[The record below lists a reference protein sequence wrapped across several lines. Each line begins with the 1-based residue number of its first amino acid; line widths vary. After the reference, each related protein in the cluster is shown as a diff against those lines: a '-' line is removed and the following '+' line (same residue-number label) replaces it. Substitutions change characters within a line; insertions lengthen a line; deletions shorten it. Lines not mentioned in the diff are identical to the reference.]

1 MAYPL
6 ETDRLILR
14 QWKIDDSPDYAK
26 LNADPTVMQ
35 YFPGVLSLQESNAQ
49 AARITQ
55 LIAENGWGFWAAELK
70 STRKFIG
77 FVGLHRQDEHSG
89 IPNAPFVEIGWRLAK
104 EYWGNGYAPEA
115 ARKALQYAFEQL
127 RVPSV
132 YAFTSL
138 PNTPSQRVMSKIG
151 MINIGQDFDHPK
163 LPQGHSLQRHCLYQI
178 TQETWLNKHSKNRA
192 LMRE

>member
-14 QWKIDDSPDYAK
+14 QWKRDDYPDYAN

-35 YFPGVLSLQESNAQ
+35 YFPAVLSQQESDAQ

-55 LIAENGWGFWAAELK
+55 LIAERGWGFWAAELK
-70 STRKFIG
+70 STGKFIG
-77 FVGLHRQDEHSG
+77 FVGLHSQDLHSG

-104 EYWGNGYAPEA
+104 VHWGKGYAPEA

-132 YAFTSL
+132 YAFTAL
-138 PNTPSQRVMSKIG
+138 PNTPSQRVMDKIG
-151 MINIGQDFDHPK
+151 MVNIGQDFNHPK

-178 TQETWLNKHSKNRA
+178 TQETWLKKTVKLRVQ
-192 LMRE
+192 